1 MKAIRRGGLLFVVL
15 IIGIFLGTLGLRS
28 ALLIVSPL
36 FIIWFMLWDEKRY
49 IHTRKK
55 VNINGMSIGSIHKK

>member
-15 IIGIFLGTLGLRS
+15 VIGIFLGTLGLRS

-36 FIIWFMLWDEKRY
+36 FIIWFMLWDEKSY
-49 IHTRKK
+49 VHTRNKSDHQQYIYRK
-55 VNINGMSIGSIHKK
+55 YP

>member
-1 MKAIRRGGLLFVVL
+1 MKAVRRGGLLFVVL
-15 IIGIFLGTLGLRS
+15 IIGIFLGTLGLQS

-49 IHTRKK
+49 SHTRKK
-55 VNINGMSIGSIHKK
+55 NEQQRYVYRKYP

>member
-1 MKAIRRGGLLFVVL
+1 MKAVRRGGFIFFVLL
-15 IIGIFLGTLGLRS
+15 IGIFLGTLGLPA

-49 IHTRKK
+49 SEERRRQESQQYSVYRKY
-55 VNINGMSIGSIHKK
+55 H

>member
-55 VNINGMSIGSIHKK
+55 SEHQRYVYRKYP

>member
-1 MKAIRRGGLLFVVL
+1 MKAVRRGGLLFFVL
-15 IIGIFLGTLGLRS
+15 VIGIFLGTLGLRS

-49 IHTRKK
+49 TQARRKREHQHYIYRK
-55 VNINGMSIGSIHKK
+55 YP

>member
-1 MKAIRRGGLLFVVL
+1 MKAVRRGGLLFVVL
-15 IIGIFLGTLGLRS
+15 IIGIFLGTLGLQS

-49 IHTRKK
+49 SHTKKKNEHQHYVYRKYP
-55 VNINGMSIGSIHKK
+55 

>member
-1 MKAIRRGGLLFVVL
+1 MKAIRRGGLLFFVL
-15 IIGIFLGTLGLRS
+15 IIGIFLGTLGLRA

-49 IHTRKK
+49 TNTRKK
-55 VNINGMSIGSIHKK
+55 QEHRHYIYRKYP

>member
-1 MKAIRRGGLLFVVL
+1 MKAIRRSGLLFFVL
-15 IIGIFLGTLGLRS
+15 IIGIFLGTLGLRA

-49 IHTRKK
+49 TQAKKKNDYQQYTYRKYP
-55 VNINGMSIGSIHKK
+55 

>member
-1 MKAIRRGGLLFVVL
+1 MKAIRRGGLLFLVL

-49 IHTRKK
+49 TQNRKK
-55 VNINGMSIGSIHKK
+55 NEQQHYVYRKYP

>member
-1 MKAIRRGGLLFVVL
+1 MKALRRGGFIFFVLL
-15 IIGIFLGTLGLRS
+15 IGIFLGTLGLQS

-49 IHTRKK
+49 VQHRRREEDQHYVYRKY
-55 VNINGMSIGSIHKK
+55 H

>member
-1 MKAIRRGGLLFVVL
+1 MKAVRRGGLLFVVL

-49 IHTRKK
+49 SHTRKK
-55 VNINGMSIGSIHKK
+55 NEHQHYIYRKYP